1 MQELGERRDHPEL
14 RDLVVEASR
23 ALACLDADRLEE
35 LALSCQALNRDL
47 APASA
52 VERAGL
58 ARQAREAAGDMA
70 VFARVIEVTQ
80 ANLQVINRLRE
91 LRADRLEYGAPSG
104 YGGGRRT
111 GMGTISSAFSMLSGA
126 LDADQS
132 ALTVVANNV
141 AGANTP
147 GYTEETPHLEREPR
161 QSLSME
167 SRMERGL
174 QRPARRR

>member
-1 MQELGERRDHPEL
+1 MQELGERREHPEL

-47 APASA
+47 APANA

-80 ANLQVINRLRE
+80 ANLKVINRLRE
-91 LRADRLEYGAPSG
+91 LRADRLEYGEPQRVW
-104 YGGGRRT
+104 GR
-111 GMGTISSAFSMLSGA
+111 
-126 LDADQS
+126 
-132 ALTVVANNV
+132 
-141 AGANTP
+141 
-147 GYTEETPHLEREPR
+147 TENRH
-161 QSLSME
+161 
-167 SRMERGL
+167 GDN
-174 QRPARRR
+174 